1 MTIQNVLA
9 RLDRVVPSGKDRWR
23 APCPVHNGKDRN
35 LMISERSDGS
45 VGAHCF
51 VCGATGPQLCDALGL
66 PLKEIFAP
74 DSEYVRQPYSAKMR
88 EQELED
94 SMVLTIAESDQKS
107 GKRLSWED
115 KKRIRLAKARLE
127 GINSLKSA

>member
-1 MTIQNVLA
+1 MTIQTILNQFDKVRNA
-9 RLDRVVPSGKDRWR
+9 GQDKYRVQ
-23 APCPVHNGKDRN
+23 CPVHNGKGFN
-35 LMISERSDGS
+35 MLISERSDRS

-51 VCGATGPQLCDALGL
+51 VCGAQGPELANALGVSI
-66 PLKEIFAP
+66 KEIFSP
-74 DSEYVRQPYSAKMR
+74 DSDYVPQPYNSKVR

-94 SMVLTIAESDQKS
+94 TMVLSIAEADEQN

-127 GINSLKSA
+127 GINALKSA